1 MIKARTKLLIASVVC
16 GASLLTPMLTSS
28 ASAATDKSAREF
40 KDHFMTLRNK
50 MSDPANGYYREITS
64 NGKTLKVPY
73 HSVETMCVE
82 APDYGHE
89 TTSETYSYYMWLEAM
104 YGNFTGDWQ
113 PFKDA
118 WASTEKY
125 IIPSSDDQPYKG
137 GYNPNSPAIMANEY
151 LSTSKYPSQLQF
163 GAQVGR
169 DKLFDELKRTYG
181 TSEIYGMHWLLDT
194 DNWYEYGVRGKKGDD
209 SVPVYINT
217 YQRGGNESV
226 WKTVPHPSWEGFQA
240 GKDGGNQGFLS
251 LFTGD
256 NNYSK
261 QWRYTI
267 ASDADA
273 RAVQATYWADVW
285 AKEQGKGSEVK
296 DEVSKATKM
305 GDYLR
310 YSMFDKYF
318 REVGTGSNN
327 EKQGTNQ
334 HYLLGWYYS
343 WGGDLQGQWAWRMSC
358 SHNHFGY
365 QNPMAAWVLS
375 NNKAEDSTSD
385 FTPKSATGASDWAK
399 SLERQLE
406 FYQWLQSSEGG
417 IAGGATNSY
426 TTDNGS
432 YQSYPAGTA
441 TFYGMAYDPAPVYLD
456 PSSNRWFGMQ
466 AWSMQRMA
474 EYYYQTGDKRAGNLL
489 DKLVK
494 WVEDVVKL
502 NADGTYNIPANLKWS
517 GQPDTWNGTYTGNPN
532 LHVEVESYGTGDI
545 GLTGSLSNTL
555 SYYAAACGK
564 HRGVVDE
571 ASKNLS
577 KELLTRMWNLYED
590 EIGLASPEVP
600 EYNRLFDTEV
610 FIPSGWTGKM
620 GNGDQIKSGIKF
632 IDIRSKYKEDKD
644 YARVKE
650 AYDAGKYSEKNADG
664 SSNGAEFKY
673 HRYWAQTDA
682 AVAYGTYATLFDSK
696 VLPGDVNA
704 DGKVDTLDYV
714 KLKLYLAHKTTD
726 INTENADVNEDG
738 AINVKDLLELRTMI

>member
-1 MIKARTKLLIASVVC
+1 MIKARTKLLIASVIC
-16 GASLLTPMLTSS
+16 GATLLAPVAT
-28 ASAATDKSAREF
+28 SAATLSTKEAKENFLEMR
-40 KDHFMTLRNK
+40 KK
-50 MSDPANGYYREITS
+50 MSDPANGYYKEFKA

-73 HSVETMCVE
+73 HAVETFCVE

-104 YGNFTGDWQ
+104 YGKFTGDWK
-113 PFKDA
+113 PFKDS
-118 WASTEKY
+118 WASTEKF
-125 IIPSSDDQPYKG
+125 IIPTSADQPSG
-137 GYNPNSPAIMANEY
+137 GYNPNKPATLANEY
-151 LSTSKYPSQLQF
+151 LSTSKYPSKMDF
-163 GAQVGR
+163 GAQVGQ
-169 DKLFDELKRTYG
+169 DKIYNELKSTYG
-181 TSEIYGMHWLLDT
+181 TDQIYGMHWLLDT
-194 DNWYEYGVRGKKGDD
+194 DNWYEYGVRGKKGDN
-209 SVPVYINT
+209 SAPVYINT

-226 WKTVPHPSWEGFQA
+226 WKTVPHPSWEQFQA
-240 GKDGGNQGFLS
+240 GKDGGQEGFLS

-256 NNYSK
+256 DHYSK

-273 RAVQATYWADVW
+273 RAIQATYWADVW
-285 AKEQGKGSEVK
+285 AKEQEKGSEVK
-296 DEVSKATKM
+296 SEVEKATKM

-318 REVGTGSNN
+318 REIGTASND
-327 EKQGTNQ
+327 KQGENK

-343 WGGDLQGQWAWRMSC
+343 WGGDLQGQWSWRIGC

-375 NNKAEDSTSD
+375 TSNTDDSTSD
-385 FTPKSATGASDWAK
+385 FSPKSPTASDDWAK
-399 SLERQLE
+399 SLDRQLE
-406 FYQWLQSSEGG
+406 FYQWLQSDEGG

-426 TTDNGS
+426 TTDQGS
-432 YQSYPAGTA
+432 YQNYPAGHA

-474 EYYYQTGDKRAGNLL
+474 EYYYQTGDKRAGTLL
-489 DKLVK
+489 DKWVK
-494 WVEDVVKL
+494 WVENVVKL
-502 NADGTYNIPANLKWS
+502 NADGTYNLPANLKWS

-532 LHVEVESYGTGDI
+532 LHVEVETYGTGDI

-577 KELLTRMWNLYED
+577 AELLTRMWNLYKD
-590 EIGLASPEVP
+590 DKGLASSEVP
-600 EYNRLFDTEV
+600 EYNRVFDTEV
-610 FIPSGWTGKM
+610 FVPQGWTGKM
-620 GNGDQIKSGIKF
+620 GNGDKIFNGNKF
-632 IDIRSKYKEDKD
+632 IDIRSKYKKDPD

-650 AYDAGKYSEKNADG
+650 AYDAGKYDEINADG
-664 SSNGAEFKY
+664 SSNGAVFKY

-682 AVAYGTYATLFDSK
+682 AVAYGTYALLFEGQGPN
-696 VLPGDVNA
+696 LGDVNG
-704 DGKVDTLDYV
+704 DGKVNTQDYAM
-714 KLKLYLAHKTTD
+714 LKLYLAKKIKASA
-726 INTENADVNEDG
+726 INMTNADVNEDG
-738 AINVKDLLELRTMI
+738 VVNVKDLLALRQMI